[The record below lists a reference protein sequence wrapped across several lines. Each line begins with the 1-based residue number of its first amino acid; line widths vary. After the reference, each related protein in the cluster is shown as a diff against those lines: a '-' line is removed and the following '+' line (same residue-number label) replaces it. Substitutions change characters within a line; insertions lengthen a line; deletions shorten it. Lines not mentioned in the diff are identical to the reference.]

1 MVEALLTREAAEAA
15 TVARRQR
22 AENAAAVADLVERL
36 RIKRP
41 AFVATCARGSSDHA
55 ATYGKYLIER
65 TLGLPVASLG
75 PSLASVYG
83 GELDLSRA
91 VFIAASQ
98 SGRSPDALLLTEAA
112 RRAGALVAGFVNDE
126 TSPLAGMVDVLVPL
140 RAGPERSVA
149 ATKSFLATGIAL
161 LLTEAARRA
170 GALVAGFVNDEA
182 SPLAGMVDVLVPLRA
197 GPERSIAATKSFL
210 ATCLAFLHLSA
221 EWAQDEALSAALA
234 QAPEAL
240 DDAGRCDWTQALLS
254 WREASSL
261 YVIGRGLSFGIAQE
275 IALKFKETC
284 RIHAEAFSAAEVLH
298 GPLALVGPGFP
309 ALALDPGDEGSESV
323 CAAAAAFTGLGA
335 DLRYAGSHADL
346 GEALP
351 LPLGLPAALLPL
363 AQARAFYGAL
373 AALAESRGLDP
384 DRPPHLSKVTRTV

>member
-22 AENAAAVADLVERL
+22 TENGAAIADLVERL

-112 RRAGALVAGFVNDE
+112 RRAGALVVGFVNDE
-126 TSPLAGMVDVLVPL
+126 GSPLAAMVDVLVPL
-140 RAGPERSVA
+140 Q
-149 ATKSFLATGIAL
+149 
-161 LLTEAARRA
+161 A
-170 GALVAGFVNDEA
+170 GAEKSV
-182 SPLAGMVDVLVPLRA
+182 
-197 GPERSIAATKSFL
+197 AATKSFL
-210 ATCLAFLHLSA
+210 ATCLAFLHLTA
-221 EWAQDEALSAALA
+221 EWAQDADLTAALA
-234 QAPEAL
+234 QAPEAF
-240 DDAGRCDWTQALLS
+240 DAAGHCDWKPALLS

-275 IALKFKETC
+275 VALKFKETC

-323 CAAAAAFTGLGA
+323 SAAAAGFTRLGA
-335 DLRYAGSHADL
+335 DLRYAGSPAAT
-346 GEALP
+346 GASLP
-351 LPLGLPAALLPL
+351 LPPDLPAALLPL

-373 AALAESRGLDP
+373 AALAQSRGLDP

>member
-1 MVEALLTREAAEAA
+1 MAEALLSREAAEIA
-15 TVARRQR
+15 VIARRQI
-22 AENAAAVADLVERL
+22 AENRAIVADLVQRL

-112 RRAGALVAGFVNDE
+112 RRAGALVV
-126 TSPLAGMVDVLVPL
+126 
-140 RAGPERSVA
+140 
-149 ATKSFLATGIAL
+149 
-161 LLTEAARRA
+161 
-170 GALVAGFVNDEA
+170 GFVNDEA

-210 ATCLAFLHLSA
+210 ATCLAFLHLTA
-221 EWAQDEALSAALA
+221 EWAQDEALSAALE

-240 DDAGRCDWTQALLS
+240 DAAGRCDWRSALLS
-254 WREASSL
+254 WREARSL

-298 GPLALVGPGFP
+298 GPLALVGTGFP
-309 ALALDPGDEGSESV
+309 ALALDPGDEGGESV
-323 CAAAAAFTGLGA
+323 AAAAAAFAALGA
-335 DLRYAGSHADL
+335 DLRYAGSPSGA
-346 GEALP
+346 GEGLP
-351 LPLGLPAALLPL
+351 LPPGLPAALQPL
-363 AQARAFYGAL
+363 AQVRAFYGAV
-373 AALAESRGLDP
+373 AALAQSRGLDP
-384 DRPPHLSKVTRTV
+384 DHPPHLSKVTRTV

>member
-1 MVEALLTREAAEAA
+1 MAEALLTREAAEAA
-15 TVARRQR
+15 DVARHQR
-22 AENAAAVADLVERL
+22 AENGAAIADLVQRL

-65 TLGLPVASLG
+65 ALGLPVASLG

-112 RRAGALVAGFVNDE
+112 RRAGGLVVGFVNDE

-149 ATKSFLATGIAL
+149 ATKSFLAT
-161 LLTEAARRA
+161 
-170 GALVAGFVNDEA
+170 
-182 SPLAGMVDVLVPLRA
+182 
-197 GPERSIAATKSFL
+197 
-210 ATCLAFLHLSA
+210 CLAFLHLSA

-240 DDAGRCDWTQALLS
+240 EGAGRCDWKPALLS
-254 WREASSL
+254 WREVSSL

-309 ALALDPGDEGSESV
+309 TLALDPGDEGSESV
-323 CAAAAAFTGLGA
+323 CAAATAFAGLGA
-335 DLRYAGSHADL
+335 DLRYAGGGVGA
-346 GEALP
+346 AKNLP
-351 LPLGLPAALLPL
+351 LPSGLPTALLPL
-363 AQARAFYGAL
+363 AQVRAFYGAI